1 MNAEPVA
8 PLQFPNNATN
18 SPVGGDNGQSAAVN
32 TLFFRLILALLAD
45 AQNQGETAKT
55 GMLLGLY
62 GPQQTNSPTLP
73 DQDVKEKSSDA
84 SVQEAGALGVLIPFG
99 QNCSQGVLP
108 QGDALPGQ
116 VLQPVNAESRRPQNV
131 SQADMPGPQFAALF
145 PGLEEQIG
153 QSLNRDGSVDIA
165 QVSVTKTFKPLSDLV
180 AGSQPGSTEISGLT
194 GGGQDTG
201 KAGNLPAVMRGTT
214 VPGESNTPPLQN
226 QPLQGREDGPV
237 CDPKSTGIQP
247 EKSQAYSPQANVD
260 QGEELKFA
268 PGQQKGLQEKAAE
281 NAKVQ
286 HQPDRPVF
294 IEDVAEQQVLKAE
307 TRLPLKASGDPVE
320 NSALPAS
327 HRGFTQLDPSPPKP
341 VDGRLEEAAA
351 REVIKQ
357 VVDKAHLFVGR
368 DVASLKLQLKPEF
381 LGNLKLTI
389 SVEHGLV
396 HARFTAENAAVANLI
411 EARLPELQHAL
422 SDRGI
427 SWHQVSVSVDA
438 QAHSGG
444 FAHAQYEGNGSPQP
458 NPYAFT
464 GESSRQE
471 GPGEPMAVSYPG
483 VKGAVDY
490 LV

>member
-18 SPVGGDNGQSAAVN
+18 SPVGGDNGQSAAVD

-45 AQNQGETAKT
+45 ARNQGETAKT
-55 GMLLGLY
+55 GMPLGQF

-116 VLQPVNAESRRPQNV
+116 ALQPVNAESRRLQNV

-153 QSLNRDGSVDIA
+153 QSLNQDSSVDIA
-165 QVSVTKTFKPLSDLV
+165 QVSVTKTFKRLSDLV
-180 AGSQPGSTEISGLT
+180 AGSQPGSAEISGLT

-201 KAGNLPAVMRGTT
+201 KAGNLPTVMTGTT

-226 QPLQGREDGPV
+226 QPFQGREDRPV

-247 EKSQAYSPQANVD
+247 EKSQAYSPQA
-260 QGEELKFA
+260 KFA
-268 PGQQKGLQEKAAE
+268 PGHQKGLQEKAAE

-327 HRGFTQLDPSPPKP
+327 HRGFTQLDPFSPPKLM
-341 VDGRLEEAAA
+341 DGRPEEAAA

-368 DVASLKLQLKPEF
+368 GVASLKLQLKPEF

-422 SDRGI
+422 SERGI

-444 FAHAQYEGNGSPQP
+444 FAHAQYEGNGSLRP

-464 GESSRQE
+464 GESSGQE
-471 GPGEPMAVSYPG
+471 GPGEPVAASYPG